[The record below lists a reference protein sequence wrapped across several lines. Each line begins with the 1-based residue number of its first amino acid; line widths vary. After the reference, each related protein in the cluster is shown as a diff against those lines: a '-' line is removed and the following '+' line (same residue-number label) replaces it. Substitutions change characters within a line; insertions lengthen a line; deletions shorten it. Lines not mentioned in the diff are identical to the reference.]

1 MLAICRRV
9 VYYLYMASIVG
20 KQQGGK
26 TYYYLVESARVG
38 GKPRIVSQ
46 RYLGSAAEIA
56 ARLSGSGPG
65 EPDRTRHLAFGDV
78 AAVWSVLERLGVAE
92 IIDEVVGAR
101 RQDAAASVGT
111 YIALATA
118 NRVVDPCSKRKFS
131 DWWKTT
137 AGDRWVRL
145 PASALDHRR
154 FWDAMDAISEEQL
167 TQIER
172 RIVTRMATAFDVDLS
187 GLVLDMTNFAT
198 YIDSANDRAPIAQR
212 GHAKQKRTDLR
223 IVGLGLVVSTDGGIP
238 LVSHAYAGNK
248 PDVTQFPSLV
258 AELVARFQALAA
270 DTGELTLVFDAGQ
283 NSADNLELMAGSPL
297 HFVGSLPPS
306 DHPDLLAVPNSRYRA
321 VESTRFAG
329 LRAFE
334 TTKVVFGVQRRIIV
348 THSQNLHDKQSRGFD
363 QTLAKAHRQLAELG
377 ERLARGKTRKPRDG
391 VEAEIEGILK
401 PRWLT
406 RVITTGLVG
415 ESPAELRLS
424 FATDAKAR
432 AALETELFGK
442 RVLFT
447 DKDKNVAST
456 AEIVAD
462 YRSQEAVE
470 ADFRQ
475 MKDPKVVS
483 FSPMFH
489 WTDHKIRV
497 HAFYCVLALTVARLM
512 VRQADRAGM
521 HQSARELLG
530 TLAGIQ
536 ETVLLY
542 QGERGRPRARRM
554 LTETSPAQQRLHDLF
569 GLNAYAPKR

>member
-1 MLAICRRV
+1 
-9 VYYLYMASIVG
+9 MASIVG
-20 KQQGGK
+20 KKQDRK

-46 RYLGSAAEIA
+46 RYLGSADEIA
-56 ARLSGSGPG
+56 ARLSETGPG
-65 EPDRTRHLAFGDV
+65 EPDRTRHLAFGELS
-78 AAVWSVLERLGVAE
+78 AVWSVLERLRVAE
-92 IIDEVVGAR
+92 IVDEVVGGR

-111 YIALATA
+111 YIALAAA

-137 AGDRWVRL
+137 AGDRWVHL

-167 TQIER
+167 KEIER
-172 RIVTRMATAFDVDLS
+172 RIVAHMATAFDVDLS

-198 YIDSANDRAPIAQR
+198 YIDSGNDRAPIAQR

-248 PDVTQFPSLV
+248 PDVTQFPGLV
-258 AELVARFQALAA
+258 AELVARFEALAA
-270 DTGELTLVFDAGQ
+270 GTGDLTLVFDAGQ

-306 DHPDLLAVPNSRYRA
+306 DHPDLLAVAKSRYRA
-321 VESTRFAG
+321 VDGARFAG

-334 TTKVVFGVQRRIIV
+334 TNKVVFGVQRRIIV

-391 VEAEIEGILK
+391 VEAEIAAILK
-401 PRWLT
+401 PRWLS
-406 RVITTGLVG
+406 RVIATTLVG
-415 ESPAELRLS
+415 DAPGELRLS
-424 FATDAKAR
+424 SRTDPKAR
-432 AALETELFGK
+432 AALEAELFGK

-447 DKDKNVAST
+447 DKAKVVAPM
-456 AEIVAD
+456 AVIIAD

-470 ADFRQ
+470 ADFHQ

-489 WTDHKIRV
+489 WTDQKIRV

-512 VRQADRAGM
+512 VREADRAGV
-521 HQSARELLG
+521 HLSARELLG

-554 LTETSPAQQRLHDLF
+554 LTETGPTQQRLHDIF
-569 GLNAYAPKR
+569 GLDTYAPKR

>member
-1 MLAICRRV
+1 
-9 VYYLYMASIVG
+9 MASIVG

-56 ARLSGSGPG
+56 TRLSEAGPG

-78 AAVWSVLERLGVAE
+78 AAVWSVLERLRVAE
-92 IIDEVVGAR
+92 IVDEVVGGR

-167 TQIER
+167 TQVER
-172 RIVTRMATAFDVDLS
+172 RIVAHMAAAFDVDLS

-198 YIDSANDRAPIAQR
+198 YIDSGNDRAPIAQR
-212 GHAKQKRTDLR
+212 GHAKQKRADLR
-223 IVGLGLVVSTDGGIP
+223 IVGLGLVVSTDGGVP

-248 PDVTQFPSLV
+248 PDVTQFPSLI
-258 AELVARFQALAA
+258 AELVARFEALGAGA
-270 DTGELTLVFDAGQ
+270 GELTLVFDAGQ

-306 DHPDLLAVPNSRYRA
+306 DHPDLLAVPKSRYRA
-321 VESTRFAG
+321 VEGARFAG

-334 TTKVVFGVQRRIIV
+334 TTKAVFGVERRIIV
-348 THSQNLHDKQSRGFD
+348 THSQGLHDKQSQGFD

-377 ERLARGKTRKPRDG
+377 ARLSRGKTRKPRDG
-391 VEAEIEGILK
+391 VEAEIAAILK
-401 PRWLT
+401 PRWLS
-406 RVITTGLVG
+406 RVITTELVG
-415 ESPAELRLS
+415 DAPGDLRLS
-424 FATDAKAR
+424 SAADAKAR
-432 AALETELFGK
+432 AALEAELFGK

-447 DKDKNVAST
+447 DKTAKAAPVAVV
-456 AEIVAD
+456 IAD

-497 HAFYCVLALTVARLM
+497 HAFYCALALTVARLM
-512 VRQADRAGM
+512 VRQADRAGV
-521 HQSARELLG
+521 HLSARELLG

-542 QGERGRPRARRM
+542 QGQRGRPRARRM
-554 LTETSPAQQRLHDLF
+554 LTEAGPAQQRLHDIF
-569 GLNAYAPKR
+569 GLDAYAPKR